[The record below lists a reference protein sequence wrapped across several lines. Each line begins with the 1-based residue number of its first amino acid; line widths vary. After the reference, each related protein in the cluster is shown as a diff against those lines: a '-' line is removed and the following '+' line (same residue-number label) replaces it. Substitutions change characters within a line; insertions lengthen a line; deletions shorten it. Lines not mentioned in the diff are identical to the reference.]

1 MRVALYHPD
10 IPQNVGAVLRISACL
25 GIGVDIIGPCG
36 FPFDDARVRRVAM
49 DYIHLA
55 QYTYHASWEDF
66 LRDAGKKRLVL
77 MTTKGSVPYTSWRFG
92 EGDILLFGQ
101 ESAGVPQD
109 IHNICDARIRIPMQE
124 GARSLNLAVSAG
136 IVVSEALR
144 QQGFGEKH

>member
-1 MRVALYHPD
+1 MRIALYHPD
-10 IPQNVGAVLRISACL
+10 IPQNVGAVLRISACF
-25 GIGVDIIGPCG
+25 GVGVDIIGPCG

-55 QYTYHASWEDF
+55 DYSYHSSWEAF
-66 LRDAGKKRLVL
+66 LSQHDQNRLVL
-77 MTTKGSVPYTSWRFG
+77 MTTKGSVAYTQWQFG
-92 EGDILLFGQ
+92 AGDILLFGR

-109 IHNICDARIRIPMQE
+109 IHAMCDAKIRIPMRE

-144 QQGFGEKH
+144 QMDAGKKN